1 LRPNGHDHHCIPD
14 IALVVAALSFL
25 EASMP
30 LYSLQRPCSFVLVAF
45 TIAGCASG
53 GGASTTPSSAPATQG
68 QTVTSD
74 NIHPAPNE
82 PIEKVLQGRISGV
95 VVATAPD
102 GGLSVQIRGQHY
114 RDQDAPLYVL
124 DGMAISPGPNGSLSG
139 LSAYDIESIK
149 VLKDPADLAM
159 YGSRAANGVIIIK
172 TKRAAKPPQ

>member
-1 LRPNGHDHHCIPD
+1 MPLHSVQRPFSF
-14 IALVVAALSFL
+14 ALIVVA
-25 EASMP
+25 
-30 LYSLQRPCSFVLVAF
+30 
-45 TIAGCASG
+45 IAGCASG
-53 GGASTTPSSAPATQG
+53 GGTPASTASTAAPSGT
-68 QTVTSD
+68 TVTAE

-124 DGMAISPGPNGSLSG
+124 DGMAITPGPNGSLSG
-139 LSAYDIESIK
+139 LSPYDIESIK

-159 YGSRAANGVIIIK
+159 YGSRASNGVIIIK
-172 TKRAAKPPQ
+172 TKRAPKPQ